1 MKEQLCK
8 ALFLYTK
15 KKSADLR
22 GQILWIFYGMI
33 FLSCLTHY
41 VLMCT
46 RCSDLCLISQLCV
59 SILLSR
65 HHHWA
70 FFFLLLLSQS
80 SQVHLPFSLKLN
92 FPNILQCVLIWIFSL
107 VFPSL
112 SCVLPLGSRATVFWD
127 HMTISQS
134 RPPPLPMC
142 SSPHDVAS
150 PAQSRPAHWVPP
162 ALPRPPW
169 RTKASQTSQI
179 HPGLK
184 VHPSHETNQQKSHTA
199 SLAKIRHLLRTR
211 RRQRPALLTLH
222 CPVCHPRWPTFSFG
236 WKRPISWLAKARAV
250 KAILFPAF
258 LSSFS
263 TKTIKTVGWW
273 WLDILKTTTTTTK
286 TIKKTTQQRW
296 GFGDRRKS
304 RAQVNCPQ
312 DHFVTLRM
320 IK

>member
-1 MKEQLCK
+1 MDLLWNDLPV
-8 ALFLYTK
+8 LFD
-15 KKSADLR
+15 S
-22 GQILWIFYGMI
+22 
-33 FLSCLTHY
+33 
-41 VLMCT
+41 
-46 RCSDLCLISQLCV
+46 LCLNVYQMLWSLSDILALCV
-59 SILLSR
+59 HSLVETSSLGI
-65 HHHWA
+65 

-80 SQVHLPFSLKLN
+80 SQVHLPFSLKFN

-273 WLDILKTTTTTTK
+273 WLDILKTTTK